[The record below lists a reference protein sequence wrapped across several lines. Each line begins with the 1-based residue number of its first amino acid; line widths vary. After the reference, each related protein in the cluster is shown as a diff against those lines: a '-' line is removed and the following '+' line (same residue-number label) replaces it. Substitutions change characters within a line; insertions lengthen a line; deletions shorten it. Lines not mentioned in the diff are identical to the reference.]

1 MPALDRRLARLAL
14 EICRYTYAAGIG
26 NAANA
31 PDADDALTYIV
42 NYIGQLPNPFNE
54 FETEPVH
61 ISGSETS
68 FACIVPFPGR
78 NVVSYMGTKTE
89 FRVVKFSKFME
100 LLKGGGITVSDT
112 LQALGFINEFLQSL
126 HDWGNN
132 GRAKPVPFRLDGA
145 QIGKAVGVTLEG
157 RVHEGFLSELSAVQ
171 AQVVSILN
179 DKSLRNSDGSRRKVL
194 VTGHSQGGA
203 EAALATRA
211 LTAAGFDVEA
221 TYTFAAPRTGTRE
234 FVDSV
239 KTPVYRF
246 EFGDDI
252 VPHLPPTLILGMLKN
267 FVNQH
272 SALLEKLTLL
282 DNVQNAMNGI
292 EDFGYV
298 SLGPLCYGS
307 PTEMKFHIGLSAA
320 EEKALFDQRLKQ
332 LEKNPKHWGDHHH
345 LAGTTAE
352 ANHKPKPQRG
362 NYTLLASPEPE
373 GWPEA

>member
-1 MPALDRRLARLAL
+1 MPALDRKLARLAL

-26 NAANA
+26 NAANE
-31 PDADDALTYIV
+31 PDANDALKYIV
-42 NYIGQLPNPFNE
+42 NYISHLPDPLNKFKTTPFH
-54 FETEPVH
+54 VA
-61 ISGSETS
+61 GSETS
-68 FACIVPFPGR
+68 FACIVPFPDR

-89 FRVVKFSKFME
+89 FRAVKFSNFMD
-100 LLKGGGITVSDT
+100 LLKGGGVTISDT
-112 LQALGFINEFLQSL
+112 LQALGFIKEFLQSL

-132 GRAKPVPFRLDGA
+132 GRARPVPFHLEGA
-145 QIGKAVGVTLEG
+145 HIGKAEGVTLEG
-157 RVHEGFLSELSAVQ
+157 RVHEGFLSELSTVQ

-221 TYTFAAPRTGTRE
+221 TYTFAAPRTGTQE

-282 DNVQNAMNGI
+282 DNVQNAMNSVVN
-292 EDFGYV
+292 FGYV
-298 SLGPLCYGS
+298 SLGPLCYGT
-307 PTEMKFHIGLSAA
+307 PTEKKFHIGLSAA

-352 ANHKPKPQRG
+352 VTAKPPQRG